1 MLKLE
6 KATASQID
14 KADWGKWTKLAS
26 KTKPEKPK
34 SPVITLLESLSDDRF
49 KSVKKVDTEV

>member
-6 KATASQID
+6 KATASQVET
-14 KADWGKWTKLAS
+14 DWGKWTKLNS
-26 KTKPEKPK
+26 KAKPEKPK

-49 KSVKKVDTEV
+49 KSVVKVDTEV